1 MFALAAFSKSTQS
14 SATCARS
21 VFQFFF
27 PRYLLHSL
35 MRRLCAGVSSNHFEN
50 CEWHQRLLC
59 SKSSTKQPD
68 GLSSAYQRCIK
79 PFFRLTAFFPP
90 TTQLPGC
97 ISKKKPPHLR
107 CLHACACLSPPK
119 HRNTNGMCALCLRL
133 SSRNVRRICEMW
145 TTRIVGNKLKFC
157 LLDGTIRPRAP
168 AYMFQKNYTAVQMGT
183 GDGRRGRV

>member
-1 MFALAAFSKSTQS
+1 LSFVHHTFSKSCPKQAKRS
-14 SATCARS
+14 TCSPSRLSPNQHRAALYVRGRP

-50 CEWHQRLLC
+50 CEWHQRLFC

-79 PFFRLTAFFPP
+79 PFFRPTDFFPP

-97 ISKKKPPHLR
+97 ISKNTGMQLICVR
-107 CLHACACLSPPK
+107 LSLSSK
-119 HRNTNGMCALCLRL
+119 IKRSYSICALCLRL
-133 SSRNVRRICEMW
+133 SSRNVKEICDM
-145 TTRIVGNKLKFC
+145 
-157 LLDGTIRPRAP
+157 
-168 AYMFQKNYTAVQMGT
+168 
-183 GDGRRGRV
+183 